1 MNVEGAAGLGGQTGP
16 SWAGGLGG
24 SVDGQTA
31 NGGFGGG
38 GGWQGGGGGDGAIAA
53 IGGGGGSYV
62 AAFGTILS
70 ETAGVNGI
78 ANGAGGAGNNGFVSI
93 GGLVFTYTGALQT
106 YMVATSGFYEIIAD
120 GAQGGSGSTSGDV
133 GGYGADIEA
142 SFFLSAGTVLD
153 IIVGGAGNTGDFNID
168 DFTGLWAGGGGG
180 GSFIYEASAIPEP
193 SALAVMSFGV
203 AAMAFAGGRACR
215 TPAKIA

>member
-1 MNVEGAAGLGGQTGP
+1 
-16 SWAGGLGG
+16 
-24 SVDGQTA
+24 VDGQTA

-203 AAMAFAGGRACR
+203 AAMAFAGRRARR